1 MNGLAI
7 IIPIK
12 HHKPKSR
19 LNKILTL
26 DERKTLQLVML
37 YDILGII
44 SRKKMLNDTYIVSS
58 DKTVVDNIEYKSIN
72 FIEEHSEKGVN
83 AAVEFAISRLTNYDG
98 WLLLPADI
106 PLLSTFD
113 LEIVS
118 FLMNVGYEVVVS
130 PSRKL
135 NGTNLLLMLKDKK
148 INLHYDDD
156 SFRKHLL
163 EAQVRNLKVATYY
176 SESIALDID
185 DEEDVSDFLKSK
197 NNTYTMSYLSQRIKD
212 KKHQKRKY

>member
-1 MNGLAI
+1 LNTLAI

-12 HHKPKSR
+12 RHEPKSR

-37 YDILGII
+37 YDILGSI
-44 SRKKMLNDTYIVSS
+44 SKEKMLNHTYIVSS
-58 DKTVVDNIEYKSIN
+58 DKTIVDDIKYKSIN

-83 AAVEFAISRLTNYDG
+83 AAVEMAISKLMYYDG

-106 PLLSTFD
+106 PLFSTID

-118 FLMNVGYEVVVS
+118 FLMNSGYELIVS

-135 NGTNLLLMLKDKK
+135 DGTNLLLILKDKK
-148 INLHYDDD
+148 INFHYDDD

-163 EAQVRNLKVATYY
+163 EAQTKNLKVATYY
-176 SESIALDID
+176 SKSVALDID
-185 DEEDVSDFLKSK
+185 NEEDVFDFLESK
-197 NNTYTMSYLSQRIKD
+197 NNTYTMSYLSRKIED
-212 KKHQKRKY
+212 KKYLKRKH